1 PAAHAPAWML
11 ANLQGN
17 TKPAM
22 AAAFSSAV
30 GGLGPLATAFVYR
43 DKDSPTFRLGHSVC
57 LSMTVAAAIA
67 TLVLYVVLRR
77 ENAKRDRSPADISDL
92 TPEQVLDLADN
103 HPDFRYKL

>member
-1 PAAHAPAWML
+1 ML